1 MLRISVE
8 EKKEYIAKIAAKV
21 FSEKSYQAAS
31 LQDVAKEVGISKA
44 GIYHYFKS
52 KDDILGY
59 LMMRYSNRFLDILR
73 KCRKEN
79 KAKGLN
85 HYDSLKQF
93 MMTYAKY
100 INSDNVQRMLILR
113 ERHQLSDA
121 YKVKLHK
128 KEQAMFRLLKN
139 EVMKIEAMDKSIDPN
154 TIAFLFIA
162 MSHWLGYWVKEG
174 GKFSLEDII
183 EQNISIIFKGCFYGE
198 QINII
203 PKKTE
208 MVESL

>member
-85 HYDSLKQF
+85 RYD
-93 MMTYAKY
+93 
-100 INSDNVQRMLILR
+100 SDNVQRMLILR